1 MCALKNVQRRS
12 CTVNKCNIPR
22 ANRLALKGKDLNLMR
37 SRGAKRLNPTVFY
50 LQTCF
55 FHEVHSLAC
64 HIQFLLF
71 IFLWLGEKGCE
82 LAAVSWLSAASP
94 ISAVVQNWFLGTVLH
109 VLFQVSPD
117 SRARVCGR
125 QQLSP
130 LAKISEAAQKRAQ
143 LGKIDLF
150 RLASRRADEHTR
162 SSHNWVMGD

>member
-22 ANRLALKGKDLNLMR
+22 ANHLALKGKTWIWWEVEAR
-37 SRGAKRLNPTVFY
+37 SGWIQLSN
-50 LQTCF
+50 CF